1 MASLSQLNPSQ
12 NQFNSITSTVGNLQR
27 SYLFNLTF
35 SLLHQELNTK
45 YALELNDLTLRATKF
60 IDEKTIVFD
69 EFDDMAVV
77 KFFDLWKGSFP
88 CKVTLTLYDSV
99 MKNKTYEKEYDC
111 WLKMRPLTLDQCS
124 DEPLKIYADLV

>member
-1 MASLSQLNPSQ
+1 MASLSQLNLSQ
-12 NQFNSITSTVGNLQR
+12 NPFSSITSTVGNLQR
-27 SYLFNLTF
+27 RYLFNLTF

-45 YALELNDLTLRATKF
+45 YALELNDLTLRAHKF

>member
-1 MASLSQLNPSQ
+1 MASLSQVNPSQ
-12 NQFNSITSTVGNLQR
+12 NPFSSITSTVGNLQR

-35 SLLHQELNTK
+35 SLQHQELNTK
-45 YALELNDLTLRATKF
+45 YALELNDLTLRAIKF

-77 KFFDLWKGSFP
+77 KFFDLWQGGFP
-88 CKVTLTLYDSV
+88 CKITLTLYDSV

-111 WLKMRPLTLDQCS
+111 WLKMRPLTLDQTS
-124 DEPLKIYADLV
+124 NEPLKIYADLV

>member
-1 MASLSQLNPSQ
+1 MASLSQQ
-12 NQFNSITSTVGNLQR
+12 NQSQSLFSSVATKVGNLQR

-35 SLLHQELNTK
+35 SLQHQELNTK

-77 KFFDLWKGSFP
+77 KFFDLWKGGFP
-88 CKVTLTLYDSV
+88 CKITLTLYDNV
-99 MKNKTYEKEYDC
+99 LKNKTYEKDYNC
-111 WLKMRPLTLDQCS
+111 WLKMRPLTLDQS
-124 DEPLKIYADLV
+124 SNETLKIYADLV

>member
-1 MASLSQLNPSQ
+1 MASLSQLNLSQ
-12 NQFNSITSTVGNLQR
+12 NPFSSITSTVGNLQR

-77 KFFDLWKGSFP
+77 KFFDLWNGGFP

-111 WLKMRPLTLDQCS
+111 WLKMRPLTLDQTS
-124 DEPLKIYADLV
+124 NEALKIYADLV

>member
-1 MASLSQLNPSQ
+1 MASLSQLNLSQ
-12 NQFNSITSTVGNLQR
+12 NPFSSITSTVGNLQR
-27 SYLFNLTF
+27 NYLFNLTF
-35 SLLHQELNTK
+35 SLQHKELNTK
-45 YALELNDLTLRATKF
+45 YALELNDLTLRAHKF

-77 KFFDLWKGSFP
+77 KFFDLWNGGFP
-88 CKVTLTLYDSV
+88 CKITLTLYDSV
-99 MKNKTYEKEYDC
+99 MKNKTYEKEYNC

>member
-1 MASLSQLNPSQ
+1 MASLSQLNLSQ
-12 NQFNSITSTVGNLQR
+12 NPFSSITSTVGNLQR

-35 SLLHQELNTK
+35 SLQHKELNVK

-77 KFFDLWKGSFP
+77 KFFDLWKGGFP
-88 CKVTLTLYDSV
+88 CKITLTLYDSV
-99 MKNKTYEKEYDC
+99 MKNKTYEKDYNC
-111 WLKMRPLTLDQCS
+111 WLKMRPLTLDQTS
-124 DEPLKIYADLV
+124 NEPLKIYADLV

>member
-1 MASLSQLNPSQ
+1 MASLSQVNLSQ
-12 NQFNSITSTVGNLQR
+12 NPFSSITSTVGNLQR

-35 SLLHQELNTK
+35 SLQHQELNTK

-77 KFFDLWKGSFP
+77 KFFDLWNGGFP
-88 CKVTLTLYDSV
+88 CKITLTLYDSF
-99 MKNKTYEKEYDC
+99 MKNKTYEKEYNC
-111 WLKMRPLTLDQCS
+111 WLKMRQLTLDQTS
-124 DEPLKIYADLV
+124 NEPLKIYADLV

>member
-1 MASLSQLNPSQ
+1 MASLSQLNQSQ
-12 NQFNSITSTVGNLQR
+12 NQFSSVTSTVGNLQK

-35 SLLHQELNTK
+35 SLLHQELNVK
-45 YALELNDLTLRATKF
+45 YALELNDLTLRAYKF
-60 IDEKTIVFD
+60 IDEKTIVFY

-77 KFFDLWKGSFP
+77 KFFDLWNGSFP
-88 CKVTLTLYDSV
+88 CKITLTLYDSV

-124 DEPLKIYADLV
+124 NEPLKIYADLV

>member
-1 MASLSQLNPSQ
+1 MASLSQLNLSQ
-12 NQFNSITSTVGNLQR
+12 NPFSSITSTVGNLQR

-35 SLLHQELNTK
+35 SLQHQELNVK

-77 KFFDLWKGSFP
+77 KFFDLWKGGFP
-88 CKVTLTLYDSV
+88 CKITLTLYDSV
-99 MKNKTYEKEYDC
+99 MKNKTYEKDYNC
-111 WLKMRPLTLDQCS
+111 WLKMRPLTLDQTS
-124 DEPLKIYADLV
+124 NEPLKIYADLV

>member
-1 MASLSQLNPSQ
+1 MASLSQLNLSQ
-12 NQFNSITSTVGNLQR
+12 NPFSSITSTVGNLQR

-45 YALELNDLTLRATKF
+45 YALELNDLTLRAHKF

-77 KFFDLWKGSFP
+77 KFFDLWNGGFP

-111 WLKMRPLTLDQCS
+111 WLKMRPLTLDQTS
-124 DEPLKIYADLV
+124 NEALKIYADLV

>member
-1 MASLSQLNPSQ
+1 MASLSQLNLSQ
-12 NQFNSITSTVGNLQR
+12 NPFSSITSTVGNLQR

-35 SLLHQELNTK
+35 SLQHQELNVK

-77 KFFDLWKGSFP
+77 KFFDLWRGGFP
-88 CKVTLTLYDSV
+88 CKITLTLYDSV

-111 WLKMRPLTLDQCS
+111 WLKMRPLSLDQS
-124 DEPLKIYADLV
+124 SNEPLKIYADLV

>member
-1 MASLSQLNPSQ
+1 MASLSHLNLTQ
-12 NQFNSITSTVGNLQR
+12 NQFNSVTRTVGNLQR

-60 IDEKTIVFD
+60 IDEKTIVFV

-88 CKVTLTLYDSV
+88 CKVTLTLYDSC
-99 MKNKTYEKEYDC
+99 MKNKTYEKEYNC

-124 DEPLKIYADLV
+124 NEPLKIYADLV

>member
-1 MASLSQLNPSQ
+1 MASLSQLNLSQ
-12 NQFNSITSTVGNLQR
+12 NPFSSITSTVGNLQR

-45 YALELNDLTLRATKF
+45 YALELNDLTLRAHKF

>member
-1 MASLSQLNPSQ
+1 MASLSQQNPLQSQ
-12 NQFNSITSTVGNLQR
+12 FSSITSTAGNLQR

-35 SLLHQELNTK
+35 SLLHKELNTK

-77 KFFDLWKGSFP
+77 KFFDLWKGGFP
-88 CKVTLTLYDSV
+88 CKITLTLYDNV
-99 MKNKTYEKEYDC
+99 LKNKTYEKDYNC
-111 WLKMRPLTLDQCS
+111 WLKMRPLTLDQS
-124 DEPLKIYADLV
+124 SNEALKIYADLV

>member
-1 MASLSQLNPSQ
+1 MASLSQVNLSQ
-12 NQFNSITSTVGNLQR
+12 NPFSSITSTVGNLQR

-35 SLLHQELNTK
+35 SLQHQELNTK

-77 KFFDLWKGSFP
+77 KFFDLWNGGFP
-88 CKVTLTLYDSV
+88 CKITLTLYDSV
-99 MKNKTYEKEYDC
+99 MKNKTYEKEYNC